1 MRPHRWQPTRLS
13 RPWDS
18 PGKNTGAGCHFLL
31 QCMKVKS
38 QSEVTQSCSTVAT
51 PWTAAYQAPPSM
63 GFARQEYWSGVPL
76 PYPIISLYSI
86 RLIFISSNYPSDIIH
101 THVCVYNPSMDHNLH
116 LVVCFFH
123 LLSSKTDSLSVFMT
137 LTFLENIGKFSRI
150 FLSSDYQIVSS

>member
-1 MRPHRWQPTRLS
+1 
-13 RPWDS
+13 
-18 PGKNTGAGCHFLL
+18 
-31 QCMKVKS
+31 MKVKS
-38 QSEVTQSCSTVAT
+38 ESEVTQSCSTVAT